1 MSRIEKRGS
10 LLKDRQ
16 LQRCAELGTSRICVF
31 RAFHGLSMALRDVS
45 FVLEKSLCLSA
56 MNF

>member
-16 LQRCAELGTSRICVF
+16 LQRCAESGTSRICVF
-31 RAFHGLSMALRDVS
+31 RAFHGLSIAMRDVP
-45 FVLEKSLCLSA
+45 FVLK
-56 MNF
+56 NRG